1 MQTVA
6 ALIVVGGPASARG
19 QDSAGEARAKTLED
33 AQRILG
39 DLPTVLVPIFQAEAI
54 PGTTAYMCGM
64 NKKPWIQKGDSIQNP
79 FTYSGFRW

>member
-1 MQTVA
+1 
-6 ALIVVGGPASARG
+6 
-19 QDSAGEARAKTLED
+19 
-33 AQRILG
+33 LG

-54 PGTTAYMCGM
+54 PGATAYMCGM